1 MFSQYSA
8 KLQRKIGLRKR
19 LHVLNQKFNIEYQ
32 QGGYYKITAK
42 HTGKSLTAKDGLIKE
57 NTEIVQSDYQGLDSQ
72 KWMLRDSK
80 INGWVISS
88 FINPGLSISVK
99 GNIENG
105 SRLILSETEYNN
117 RQMYYMYNVIQEEK
131 TKEDGIYK
139 FAIGKN
145 PNQVLQVS
153 EEGIE
158 ENKQID
164 IHGYRK
170 FIKSKIL
177 L

>member
-1 MFSQYSA
+1 M
-8 KLQRKIGLRKR
+8 IWKR
-19 LHVLNQKFNIEYQ
+19 LIYIITVNALNQKFNIEYQ

-72 KWMLRDSK
+72 KWMLRDSN

-145 PNQVLQVS
+145 PNKVIELQGGTIKNNS
-153 EEGIE
+153 E
-158 ENKQID
+158 ID
-164 IHGYRK
+164 IWNYR
-170 FIKSKIL
+170 
-177 L
+177 

>member
-1 MFSQYSA
+1 MIWK
-8 KLQRKIGLRKR
+8 KLIYIITGNA
-19 LHVLNQKFNIEYQ
+19 LNQKFNIEYQ
-32 QGGYYKITAK
+32 QDGYYKITAMN
-42 HTGKSLTAKDGLIKE
+42 TEKSLTAKDGLIKE

-72 KWMLRDSK
+72 KWMLRDSN

-117 RQMYYMYNVIQEEK
+117 RQMYYMYDVILEEK

-139 FAIGKN
+139 FAVGKN
-145 PNQVLQVS
+145 PNKVIELQGGKTENNS
-153 EEGIE
+153 E
-158 ENKQID
+158 ID
-164 IHGYRK
+164 IWNYR
-170 FIKSKIL
+170 
-177 L
+177 

>member
-1 MFSQYSA
+1 M
-8 KLQRKIGLRKR
+8 IWKR
-19 LHVLNQKFNIEYQ
+19 LIYIITGNALNQKFNIEYQ

-72 KWMLRDSK
+72 KWMLRDSN

-117 RQMYYMYNVIQEEK
+117 RQMYYMYDVIQEEK

-145 PNQVLQVS
+145 PNKVIELQGGTIKNNS
-153 EEGIE
+153 E
-158 ENKQID
+158 ID
-164 IHGYRK
+164 IWNYR
-170 FIKSKIL
+170 
-177 L
+177 

>member
-1 MFSQYSA
+1 M
-8 KLQRKIGLRKR
+8 IWKR
-19 LHVLNQKFNIEYQ
+19 LIYIITGNALNQKFNIEYQ

-72 KWMLRDSK
+72 KWMLRDSN

-145 PNQVLQVS
+145 PNKVIELQGGTIKNNS
-153 EEGIE
+153 E
-158 ENKQID
+158 ID
-164 IHGYRK
+164 IWNYR
-170 FIKSKIL
+170 
-177 L
+177 

>member
-1 MFSQYSA
+1 M
-8 KLQRKIGLRKR
+8 
-19 LHVLNQKFNIEYQ
+19 
-32 QGGYYKITAK
+32 
-42 HTGKSLTAKDGLIKE
+42 IKE

-88 FINPGLSISVK
+88 FINPGLSISIK

-145 PNQVLQVS
+145 PNKVIELQGGTIKNNS
-153 EEGIE
+153 E
-158 ENKQID
+158 ID
-164 IHGYRK
+164 IWNYR
-170 FIKSKIL
+170 
-177 L
+177 

>member
-1 MFSQYSA
+1 MV
-8 KLQRKIGLRKR
+8 IGNL
-19 LHVLNQKFNIEYQ
+19 LSQKFYFEYQ
-32 QGGYYKITAK
+32 KGGYYKITAK

-145 PNQVLQVS
+145 PNKVIEIKGGTTENNS
-153 EEGIE
+153 E
-158 ENKQID
+158 ID
-164 IHGYRK
+164 IWSYRK
-170 FIKSKIL
+170 CVTTKIL
-177 L
+177 YRISKRRIL

>member
-1 MFSQYSA
+1 M
-8 KLQRKIGLRKR
+8 IWKR
-19 LHVLNQKFNIEYQ
+19 LIYIITGNALNQKFNIEYQ

-88 FINPGLSISVK
+88 YINPELSITIN

-105 SRLILSETEYNN
+105 TNLVLSKTVNSDK
-117 RQMYYMYNVIQEEK
+117 QMIYTCIVNQEEK
-131 TKEDGIYK
+131 TKENGIYK
-139 FAIGKN
+139 IAIGKN

>member
-1 MFSQYSA
+1 M
-8 KLQRKIGLRKR
+8 IWKR
-19 LHVLNQKFNIEYQ
+19 LIYIITGNALNQKFNIEYQ

-42 HTGKSLTAKDGLIKE
+42 HTGKSLTAKDGFIKE

-72 KWMLRDSK
+72 KWMLRDSN

-117 RQMYYMYNVIQEEK
+117 RQMYYMYDVIQEEK

-145 PNQVLQVS
+145 PNKVIELQGGTIKNNS
-153 EEGIE
+153 E
-158 ENKQID
+158 ID
-164 IHGYRK
+164 IWNYR
-170 FIKSKIL
+170 
-177 L
+177 